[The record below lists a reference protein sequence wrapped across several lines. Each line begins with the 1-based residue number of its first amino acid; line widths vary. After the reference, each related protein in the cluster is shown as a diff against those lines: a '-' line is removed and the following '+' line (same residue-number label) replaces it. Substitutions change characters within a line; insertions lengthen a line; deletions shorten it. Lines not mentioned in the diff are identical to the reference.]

1 MAKFNIKT
9 VKPKFVV
16 ATTPETKI
24 DVSINRPIITAK
36 NQKAYFKLK
45 NTGGPKGEKGDPGT
59 AATITVGS
67 TSTGAP
73 GTNASVTNSGTS
85 SAAVLDFTI
94 PRGDKGDKG
103 DTGAT
108 GSPGAA
114 ATISVG
120 TTTTGQPGTNASV
133 TNVGTS
139 SAAVLNFTIPKGA
152 KGDTGATGAP
162 GAPGS
167 PGAAATVSVG
177 TTTTGQPGTNAS
189 VTNSGTQSAAVLNFT
204 IPKGDKGDNGNPGSA
219 ATIAVGTVTTLQ
231 PNQSAYVTNV
241 GTSSAAVFDI
251 GIPKGEQGQA
261 GSGSGDMLAADY
273 DPNGTVQNA
282 GGIVAYVASE
292 IPTKTSDLTND
303 GADNTS
309 TYVEADELAA
319 VATSGSYNDL
329 LNKPTIPTVN
339 NATLTIQKNGA
350 DVQTFTANQSTNATA
365 NITVPTKTSDL
376 TNNGADNTSTYVE
389 ADELATVAT
398 SGNYSDLSGKPTI
411 PAAQVNSDWNANSG
425 VAEILNKPTIP
436 TVNDA
441 TLTINQNGAQ
451 AGTFTANASSNT
463 TISLTDTK
471 YSDMVGATS
480 GTAGA
485 SGLVPQ
491 PSAGDEAKV
500 LSGAATWVAQPTV
513 NDATLTIQQNGT
525 SLGTFTANASSNATV
540 DVNAPK
546 LTSLVGSVQTSDYHR
561 SVVALCEVASGS
573 GSTVNSWSS
582 GKLVA
587 HRNNGAYGVA
597 EIGINI
603 EAKRSTAYYSNVSY
617 FSNVALLSPTAN
629 IDTDLGFRPCT
640 FKYNNVYYAGIE
652 FYISSSSASNVY
664 FSGVGNF
671 DVFGLDYYSVAHGST
686 ASSVLNS
693 EVYNSLNY
701 TQWNEE
707 RNQWRVGRAT
717 RDTIYSNSSG
727 TNANFSTTSAMSN
740 YDDVEIT
747 FRDGNSNYATRTVP
761 GSSGS
766 FVLDISHP
774 GGSSTVYWYISR
786 FIVGG
791 TNITVGA
798 NNVRKAISTTI
809 SSTNSQD
816 IYITKMVGIKY

>member
-16 ATTPETKI
+16 TTAPETKI

-45 NTGGPKGEKGDPGT
+45 NTGGPKGEKGDTGT

-162 GAPGS
+162 GATGS

-204 IPKGDKGDNGNPGSA
+204 IPKGAKGDNGNPGSA
-219 ATIAVGTVTTLQ
+219 ATIAVGTVTTGL
-231 PNQSAYVTNV
+231 PGTSATVTNV
-241 GTSSAAVFDI
+241 GTSSAAVFDFT
-251 GIPKGEQGQA
+251 IPRGDKGEA
-261 GSGSGDMLAADY
+261 GSGSGDMLASDY
-273 DPNGTVQNA
+273 DPNGTVANA
-282 GGIVAYVASE
+282 GGIVDYVTAHEPTKTSDLVNDGSDGTSTYVEADELATVATSGSYNDLSNKPTIPAAQVNSDWSANSGVAQILNKPTIPTVNDATLTIQKNGATVNTFTANASSNVTAN
-292 IPTKTSDLTND
+292 ITVPTKTSDLTND
-303 GADNTS
+303 GSDNTS

-319 VATSGSYNDL
+319 VATSGLYSDL
-329 LNKPTIPTVN
+329 TGTPTIPTVN
-339 NATLTIQKNGA
+339 N
-350 DVQTFTANQSTNATA
+350 
-365 NITVPTKTSDL
+365 
-376 TNNGADNTSTYVE
+376 
-389 ADELATVAT
+389 
-398 SGNYSDLSGKPTI
+398 
-411 PAAQVNSDWNANSG
+411 
-425 VAEILNKPTIP
+425 
-436 TVNDA
+436 
-441 TLTINQNGAQ
+441 
-451 AGTFTANASSNT
+451 
-463 TISLTDTK
+463 
-471 YSDMVGATS
+471 
-480 GTAGA
+480 
-485 SGLVPQ
+485 
-491 PSAGDEAKV
+491 
-500 LSGAATWVAQPTV
+500 
-513 NDATLTIQQNGT
+513 ATLTIQQNGT

-617 FSNVALLSPTAN
+617 FSNIALLSPTAN
-629 IDTDLGFRPCT
+629 IDTGLGFRPCT

-671 DVFGLDYYSVAHGST
+671 GVFGLDYYSVAHGST

-707 RNQWRVGRAT
+707 KNAWSGKLAAVDLTSSVTPATNVSIDTGGKVMAIGNIVVVNMNIITSATINAYGALLSSMPIRSPDNFLWLSMVDANNANKTWRIYYQSGAAEIRT
-717 RDTIYSNSSG
+717 RDSLPAG
-727 TNANFSTTSAMSN
+727 T
-740 YDDVEIT
+740 Y
-747 FRDGNSNYATRTVP
+747 GL
-761 GSSGS
+761 S
-766 FVLDISHP
+766 FV
-774 GGSSTVYWYISR
+774 YI
-786 FIVGG
+786 
-791 TNITVGA
+791 
-798 NNVRKAISTTI
+798 KA
-809 SSTNSQD
+809 
-816 IYITKMVGIKY
+816 